1 MEDGSMEKG
10 MTFETAMNR
19 LETIVQQL
27 EQGRIS
33 LEEAIK
39 IFDEGMSLY
48 RLCQSQLQEAEKKI
62 ETLAKTEEGLQ
73 LTLMEVET

>member
-1 MEDGSMEKG
+1 MEKG
-10 MTFETAMNR
+10 MTFEAAMNR

-33 LEEAIK
+33 LDEAIK

-48 RLCQSQLQEAEKKI
+48 RLCQSQLHEAEKKI
-62 ETLAKTEEGLQ
+62 ETLVKTEEGFQ
-73 LTLMEVET
+73 LHLMEVET